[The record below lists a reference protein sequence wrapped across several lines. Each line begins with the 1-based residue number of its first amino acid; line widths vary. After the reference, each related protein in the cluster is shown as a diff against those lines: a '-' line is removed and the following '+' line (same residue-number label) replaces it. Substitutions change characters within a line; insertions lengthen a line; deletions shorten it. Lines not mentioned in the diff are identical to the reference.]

1 MAHSFIAYID
11 ESGDDGLKRIRSTS
25 HSGGT
30 QWLTI
35 SCCVARYVNDLEFVS
50 WRDQIKVG
58 GKREIHFRE
67 LNHSQKLMA
76 CQKIATFPVRGIT
89 ILSNKTLIPE
99 GTYNQKNQL
108 YHYLTRYLIERLSW
122 LCRDMRPKVPEGDG
136 RVKIIFSKRGGMNY
150 EDFRNYLRKLQASES
165 EIHWPVV
172 DIDAVDARDH
182 STRAGLQIADCIASA
197 FRMAVDPDEYG
208 NCEPRYAKEL
218 KANTY
223 NRNSN
228 YLSYCMKVLPT
239 IDRIESNP
247 DRADFFSHFCET
259 KEK

>member
-1 MAHSFIAYID
+1 MTHSYIAYID
-11 ESGDDGLKRIRSTS
+11 ESGDDGLKKFRAPGQ
-25 HSGGT
+25 SGGT
-30 QWLTI
+30 HWLTI

-50 WRDQIKVG
+50 WRDQIKIG

-76 CQKIATFPVRGIT
+76 CQRIATFPVRGIT
-89 ILSNKTLIPE
+89 ILSNKKLIPA

-122 LCRDMRPKVPEGDG
+122 LCREMRPQVPEGDG
-136 RVKIIFSKRGGMNY
+136 RVKIVFSKRGGMDY
-150 EDFRNYLRKLQASES
+150 EDFRNYLRRLQTTETQ
-165 EIHWPVV
+165 IHWPVI

-208 NCEPRYAKEL
+208 NCESRYAREL

-223 NRNSN
+223 HRNGN
-228 YLSYCMKVLPT
+228 YLSYGMKVLPA
-239 IDRIESNP
+239 IERIVCTQ
-247 DRADFFSHFCET
+247 DQTDFFAHFSGT
-259 KEK
+259 